1 MQQRV
6 IPFHRRKTI
15 HAMAKS
21 FQENT
26 FKIVFL
32 MCSLFSVIYTEK
44 STPVT
49 SLITT
54 TGAQN
59 QTLTDSRPWPQE
71 SVTDLSEPSTRN
83 TEKTITTT
91 PFNSTDL
98 CNSSTK
104 SRVFPE
110 PDSTFSESSTS
121 SSFFL
126 QDTTG
131 ETISSFNSTPLQ
143 GNSSSNE
150 SSSFPRIISVFAVI
164 VGFAVIMINIL
175 VIAASVRNRKLR
187 ENTNYNLVLGL
198 SSSDFLMGLSM
209 LMIGFRLLF
218 PTLTTMLGWC
228 IVVNVVFIS
237 SLIMSLYQTFCIS
250 LHRYLV
256 LSESSWAGRL
266 FDDNRK
272 YYLYIGGWMTFF
284 ILYSS
289 TVSPE
294 GDYTHCFY
302 KTVYGQHILVV
313 RFTICVFGIIFL
325 LLTLIFY
332 FLAIHRVIK
341 RYTNMTLPSDS
352 RKLEDKRNKRI
363 LKSMKLVSMILAALF
378 LFSSPMIVSLMF
390 SSSPQSVIV
399 SSFAAAN
406 LNSLL
411 NPIIYCSRIKK
422 LRNEIK
428 SMFCFS

>member
-32 MCSLFSVIYTEK
+32 MCSLFSVIYTEE

-71 SVTDLSEPSTRN
+71 SVTDLSEPSTTN
-83 TEKTITTT
+83 TEKTITTKH
-91 PFNSTDL
+91 FNSTDL

-110 PDSTFSESSTS
+110 PESTFSESSTS

-126 QDTTG
+126 QYTTG

-237 SLIMSLYQTFCIS
+237 S
-250 LHRYLV
+250 
-256 LSESSWAGRL
+256 
-266 FDDNRK
+266 
-272 YYLYIGGWMTFF
+272 
-284 ILYSS
+284 
-289 TVSPE
+289 
-294 GDYTHCFY
+294 
-302 KTVYGQHILVV
+302 
-313 RFTICVFGIIFL
+313 
-325 LLTLIFY
+325 
-332 FLAIHRVIK
+332 
-341 RYTNMTLPSDS
+341 
-352 RKLEDKRNKRI
+352 
-363 LKSMKLVSMILAALF
+363 
-378 LFSSPMIVSLMF
+378 
-390 SSSPQSVIV
+390 
-399 SSFAAAN
+399 
-406 LNSLL
+406 
-411 NPIIYCSRIKK
+411 
-422 LRNEIK
+422 
-428 SMFCFS
+428 